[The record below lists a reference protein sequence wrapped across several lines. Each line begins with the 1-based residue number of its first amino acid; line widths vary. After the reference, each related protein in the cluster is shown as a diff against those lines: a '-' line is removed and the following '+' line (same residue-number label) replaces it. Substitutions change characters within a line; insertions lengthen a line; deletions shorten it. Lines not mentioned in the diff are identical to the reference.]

1 MKDPTEHNQTVCKTL
16 ARKNIAENIQNS
28 AEALT

>member
-1 MKDPTEHNQTVCKTL
+1 MKDPTEHIQNSVQNSN
-16 ARKNIAENIQNS
+16 AKNLAENIQNS